1 LRFGHWK
8 PYVPA
13 AKRRAQAKR
22 ALANATKSGRSLAPV
37 VIEGRNIAKTF
48 WGKAWCQNLES
59 YSDFANRLPRGRT
72 YVRNGSVID
81 LKIEPG
87 KVRARVVGS
96 SLYEIEIRIAA
107 VPEHHWKAL
116 TRECTGSIA
125 SLVELLQGRLSNAV
139 MENICRARTGLFPAP
154 KDIGLKCSC
163 PDWATMCKHIAAV
176 LYGVG
181 VRLDQQP
188 DLLFKLRQVDAAHL
202 VTRAAKLPMQITQTS
217 DKSNVLDDAALADV
231 FGIEMATAHTPP
243 VTKKKLETRRTKPA
257 ARTIVAPPMS
267 VIVSKAVTKR
277 SATKKKAAKKKA
289 AKKTVIA
296 ATAKQTA
303 TPPKKT
309 KTLVTPKRRRKRI
322 AAD

>member
-1 LRFGHWK
+1 VAERREQ
-8 PYVPA
+8 A
-13 AKRRAQAKR
+13 RRAV
-22 ALANATKSGRSLAPV
+22 ANATKSGQSLAPV

-107 VPEHHWKAL
+107 VQEHHWKAL

-125 SLVELLQGRLSNAV
+125 SLVELLQGQLSNAV
-139 MENICRARTGLFPAP
+139 MENICRAKTGLFPAP

-188 DLLFKLRQVDAAHL
+188 GLLFKFRQVDAAHL
-202 VTRAAKLPMQITQTS
+202 VTRAAELPMQMTQTS
-217 DKSNVLDDAALADV
+217 SKSNVLDDAALADV
-231 FGIEMATAHTPP
+231 FGIEMATADTSP
-243 VTKKKLETRRTKPA
+243 VTTKKLETRRPKSAVRTMAPA
-257 ARTIVAPPMS
+257 MS
-267 VIVSKAVTKR
+267 AIVSKTVTEKR
-277 SATKKKAAKKKA
+277 ATKKKATRKTAIA
-289 AKKTVIA
+289 AKP
-296 ATAKQTA
+296 KQTA
-303 TPPKKT
+303 TPSKKAN
-309 KTLVTPKRRRKRI
+309 TLVMPKPRLKRM